1 MPPRRQALSRDLAY
15 EVGPMGIR
23 VNAIAPGLI
32 ESPGQR
38 GTNTDEEITEK
49 VKAIPLQRIGQP
61 RDVGDAVAFLASDAA
76 GYISGIT
83 LPVTGGR

>member
-1 MPPRRQALSRDLAY
+1 
-15 EVGPMGIR
+15 MGIR
-23 VNAIAPGLI
+23 VNAIAPGMI
-32 ESPGQR
+32 ESPGQHIS
-38 GTNTDEEITEK
+38 NTDEEIAERI
-49 VKAIPLQRIGQP
+49 KAIPLGRIGQP

>member
-1 MPPRRQALSRDLAY
+1 
-15 EVGPMGIR
+15 MGIR
-23 VNAIAPGLI
+23 VNAIAPGMI
-32 ESPGQR
+32 DSPGQHS
-38 GTNTDEEITEK
+38 TNTEEEISER